1 MESETLTRPEASG
14 SEAGG
19 PEVAGGGRQLVVL
32 IALHDAARAE
42 RLSAS
47 LAMADDLLPVV
58 AGSGIVDVAVVD
70 DAVANSAAWL
80 DRADGGNSAIPRVL
94 LSASAGRPEN
104 RVLAVLPLA
113 SDANL
118 VAAAVRLAAAGY
130 RVSRDGRSTPDRHGG
145 FDHIASGTETDSGLF
160 GEESFDDGAA
170 LRPAL
175 SPRETE
181 VLALLAEGAPN
192 KVIARRLNI
201 SVHTAKFHVAAIL
214 IKLGAANRTDAIAI
228 AMRQG
233 LVLV

>member
-1 MESETLTRPEASG
+1 MESDTLTRPD
-14 SEAGG
+14 
-19 PEVAGGGRQLVVL
+19 VARGERQLVVL
-32 IALHDAARAE
+32 IALRDAVRAE

-58 AGSGIVDVAVVD
+58 AGGGVADVAIVD
-70 DAVANSAAWL
+70 DAVANGTASV
-80 DRADGGNSAIPRVL
+80 DRAGVGGSTTPKVL
-94 LSASAGRPEN
+94 LSDRAGRPQGQ
-104 RVLAVLPLA
+104 VFAVLPLA
-113 SDANL
+113 ADAAL
-118 VAAAVRLAAAGY
+118 IAAAVRLAAAGY
-130 RVSRDGRSTPDRHGG
+130 RVSGEGRSMPDRHED
-145 FDHIASGTETDSGLF
+145 FDRGDAANGDGSHSGLF
-160 GEESFDDGAA
+160 GEETVDDGAA
-170 LRPAL
+170 TRPAL
-175 SPRETE
+175 SPREAE